1 MLQVCAEEDDPGR
14 RGRWHNAD
22 SHRHAGMQSEVGYFQ
37 RDVEWLIL
45 QPSNGGS
52 LDKCSPVGEY
62 YIGLCTSMPQRDH
75 PPLSPA
81 IFHILLSLGV
91 GERHGYAIK
100 REIAARTGG
109 KLKLG
114 PGVLYGSINKMLELE
129 LIEEAEDRPDPHL
142 DDERRRYYR
151 ITNYGRK
158 VAQAEGARM
167 HGLAQLAAATF
178 GEPKL
183 A

>member
-1 MLQVCAEEDDPGR
+1 MPRTD
-14 RGRWHNAD
+14 
-22 SHRHAGMQSEVGYFQ
+22 Q
-37 RDVEWLIL
+37 RT
-45 QPSNGGS
+45 PSD
-52 LDKCSPVGEY
+52 L
-62 YIGLCTSMPQRDH
+62 T
-75 PPLSPA
+75 PLSPA
-81 IFHILLSLGV
+81 IFHILLSLGA

-100 REIAARTGG
+100 REIAARTEG

-114 PGVLYGSINKMLELE
+114 PGVLYGSINKMLELG

-158 VAQAEGARM
+158 AANAEAARM
-167 HGLAQLAAATF
+167 RALVQLAAATF
-178 GEPKL
+178 GTPRH